1 MIVKCDMMNCPW
13 NINTDCSKPLVPIKN
28 GQCIFFNQVVR
39 GYMMPVD
46 DRLKQEPIIVEV
58 DYDECGSGDEAECE
72 RELCKEHFKRLQESL
87 KRRGVLLVKIGRGPD
102 AIYKLGS
109 VESTLLE

>member
-58 DYDECGSGDEAECE
+58 DYDECGSGDEVECE
-72 RELCKEHFKRLQESL
+72 RELCEETLQETPRESE
-87 KRRGVLLVKIGRGPD
+87 K
-102 AIYKLGS
+102 AGS
-109 VESTLLE
+109 PTSEDREGS